1 MIKLYDPIFDIFR
14 ELAETHLQ
22 CVVCSELFV
31 DAVRLEKVQGNFL
44 MIWGK
49 KMKNI
54 KRHVKKNWILFTL
67 NLICSPLFIISPNWA
82 NKTLTKYLT
91 SGEKNFKSGR
101 RVGVIF
107 QENIHPWCW
116 SPVKNHLPEVET
128 CVQHSNTTGTLC
140 SADIRKLFVLFW
152 LSI

>member
-91 SGEKNFKSGR
+91 SGEKNFKRGWRGGEFFKKIYTPGAEAQSKIIYLRSKLVYNIATLLEHYVQLTSGN
-101 RVGVIF
+101 F
-107 QENIHPWCW
+107 
-116 SPVKNHLPEVET
+116 
-128 CVQHSNTTGTLC
+128 
-140 SADIRKLFVLFW
+140 LFCFD
-152 LSI
+152 